1 MTFIRNAT
9 HWILSL
15 LFILLVLLT
24 SIRLLLTPLFLEFEY
39 NKPAFPVDT
48 YGFSTEDRLYYARYA
63 VDYLL
68 NDEDINYL
76 ADLTFENGDQLFIER
91 ELSHMIDVKMLV
103 QLMLNIWYAILLIVF
118 IAILFFILRNNSI
131 KIYLFLQHGSILT
144 LGFIG
149 IILIS
154 LGISFSALFT
164 GFHRIFF
171 EGDTWIFLYSDSLIR
186 LFPMKFWQDAFIL
199 IGVISILLSCAALVI
214 SRIAIRKLSKKDP
227 SL

>member
-1 MTFIRNAT
+1 MTFIRNVL
-9 HWILSL
+9 HWLLSILFML
-15 LFILLVLLT
+15 LILLT
-24 SIRLLLTPLFLEFEY
+24 SIRMLLTPLFLEIEY
-39 NKPAFPVDT
+39 NKPAFPPDT

-68 NDEDINYL
+68 NAEDINNL

-103 QLMLNIWYAILLIVF
+103 QLMLKVWYAIFLIIVL
-118 IAILFFILRNNSI
+118 AILIFILRNNST
-131 KIYLFLQHGSILT
+131 KIYIFLQRGGFLT

-149 IILIS
+149 FILIS

-199 IGVISILLSCAALVI
+199 IGVISILLSCAALLI
-214 SRIAIRKLSKKDP
+214 SRIASRKLSRKDL
-227 SL
+227 S